1 MQITTLEDLFSHDL
15 SDVYSAEKQILRALP
30 KMSRAASDPQLISA
44 FEQHLE
50 ETRVQIERLDRLVET
65 TDFISINGITCQVL
79 EGLAEEAQEIMD
91 SIDAGR
97 VRDAGLIGAAQIVEH
112 YEIAAYGTLH
122 ALALKLG
129 LNEAAELLAETLQEE
144 KETDKKLTAI
154 AGLHN

>member
-1 MQITTLEDLFSHDL
+1 MNISTLEDLFSHDL

-50 ETRVQIERLDRLVET
+50 ETRGQIERLDRLAEM
-65 TDFISINGITCQVL
+65 TDFVSITGMTCHAL

-91 SIDAGR
+91 SVDAGP
-97 VRDAGLIGAAQIVEH
+97 VRDAGLIGAAQKVEH

-154 AGLHN
+154 AGLQA

>member
-1 MQITTLEDLFSHDL
+1 MNISTLEDIFSHDL

-50 ETRVQIERLDRLVET
+50 ETRGQIER
-65 TDFISINGITCQVL
+65 
-79 EGLAEEAQEIMD
+79 LAEEAQEIMD
-91 SIDAGR
+91 SVDSGP
-97 VRDAGLIGAAQIVEH
+97 VRDAGLIGAAKKVEH

-129 LNEAAELLAETLQEE
+129 LNEAAELLAETPSGR
-144 KETDKKLTAI
+144 KRH
-154 AGLHN
+154 G

>member
-1 MQITTLEDLFSHDL
+1 MNISTLEDLFSHDL

-50 ETRVQIERLDRLVET
+50 ETRGQIERLDRLTET
-65 TDFISINGITCQVL
+65 TDFVSITGMTCHAL

-91 SIDAGR
+91 SVDSGP
-97 VRDAGLIGAAQIVEH
+97 VRDAGLIGAAKKVEH

-154 AGLHN
+154 AGLQA

>member
-1 MQITTLEDLFSHDL
+1 MNISTLEDLFSHDL

-50 ETRVQIERLDRLVET
+50 ETRGQIERLDRLAEM
-65 TDFISINGITCQVL
+65 TDFVSITGMTCHAL

-91 SIDAGR
+91 SVDSGP
-97 VRDAGLIGAAQIVEH
+97 VRDAGLIGAAQKVEH

-154 AGLHN
+154 AGLQA

>member
-91 SIDAGR
+91 SIDAGP
-97 VRDAGLIGAAQIVEH
+97 VRDAGLIGAAQKVEH
-112 YEIAAYGTLH
+112 CSGTLN
-122 ALALKLG
+122 LA
-129 LNEAAELLAETLQEE
+129 T
-144 KETDKKLTAI
+144 
-154 AGLHN
+154 